1 MVAVVEICLGN
12 VIFNRDHFCQEG
24 FGIFV
29 FGYSFV
35 HLIRSVN
42 VTLQLR
48 VYAIFFR

>member
-42 VTLQLR
+42 VTLHLR